1 MDFDRGHASPHR
13 WSQVRRLEL
22 CSGIRSLEDY
32 EQAVS
37 TGNLNAI
44 AFLREVDTL
53 HGLRIGDVRHVHYLT
68 FEQVHPWAGQF
79 RRPGQLVTV
88 SGFPAADPPRIK
100 REVSL
105 ALVQTEELFDE
116 ARTEEDGLRW
126 LAALAFFH
134 VRFERIH
141 PFLDG
146 NGRTGRILLAAQFE
160 AVFGKRPSFANQK
173 DYRGALQAASRNNL
187 APLMNYLGASI
198 GLAPTATPWRT
209 RFRLAPRFLEEPT
222 DEPSFL
228 DDIAWSRTAHD

>member
-126 LAALAFFH
+126 LAALAFSTSGSSGFI
-134 VRFERIH
+134 RF
-141 PFLDG
+141 
-146 NGRTGRILLAAQFE
+146 
-160 AVFGKRPSFANQK
+160 
-173 DYRGALQAASRNNL
+173 
-187 APLMNYLGASI
+187 LMETA
-198 GLAPTATPWRT
+198 GLAGFCWLRNSRLSLGSALRSQIRRTIVALCRPLLEIIWR
-209 RFRLAPRFLEEPT
+209 L
-222 DEPSFL
+222 
-228 DDIAWSRTAHD
+228 